1 MNDYTRWLNQPLN
14 AELREEL
21 ESVKN
26 DPDALHDRFYKDL
39 EFGTGGLRGVIGAGT
54 NRMNI
59 YTVRRATQGIC
70 DMLRQKYSGGHVA
83 VGYDTRKNSALFAR
97 EVARVYA
104 ANGFTVHLADAE
116 MPTPVVSYAVRSLGC
131 VSGVMITAS
140 HNPAK
145 YNGYKAYGA
154 DGGQMTLEDSERAM
168 ACIQK
173 VDLFDGPKLAD
184 FDEARRDGRIVMIGK
199 ELFDEYVARVLREQM
214 RPELDKSG
222 MKIVYTPLHG
232 AGNRY
237 FRAALAAAGYRSV
250 SVVPEQELPD
260 PAFTTC
266 PYPNPEIREALDLAI
281 AQAEREGAD
290 LVLATDPDSDRL
302 GAAVRTGN
310 DFRVLTGNEIGG
322 LLLEYICETR
332 TALGTMPKNPVAV
345 DTIVTTDIAK
355 AICKR
360 YGVELRQT
368 LTGFKFIGEQLEEL
382 AQAGEADRYIF
393 GFEESFSFLVGTH
406 VRDKDAVSSGLVFA
420 EMAAWHASQGRSL
433 ADLIERQYRD
443 YGVYLN
449 RQQVFEFDGEAGA
462 KKMASLMDELR
473 ALPSEI
479 LGEPVVEFCDYAA
492 GTIRDA
498 KTNAV
503 RPTGLP
509 KSNVVGFNLADGCGL
524 MARPSGTEPKIR
536 LYFHAVGE
544 TPEKAEEKLRALT
557 AEIVRMLGL

>member
-1 MNDYTRWLNQPLN
+1 MNDYKRWLEQPLET
-14 AELREEL
+14 ELREEL
-21 ESVKN
+21 ESVLS
-26 DPDALHDRFYKDL
+26 DPEALRDRFYKDL
-39 EFGTGGLRGVIGAGT
+39 EFGTGGLRGVLGVGT
-54 NRMNI
+54 NRMNV

-70 DMLRQKYSGGHVA
+70 DMLRQKAPGGSVV
-83 VGYDTRKNSALFAR
+83 VGYDTRKNSGLFAR
-97 EVARVYA
+97 EVARVCA

-116 MPTPVVSYAVRSLGC
+116 MPTPVVSYAIRHLGC
-131 VSGVMITAS
+131 VGGVMITAS

-173 VDLFDGPKLAD
+173 VDLFDGPRTAD
-184 FDEARRDGRIVMIGK
+184 FEQAKRDGRIVLLGK
-199 ELFDEYVARVLREQM
+199 ELFDDYVARVLQEQM
-214 RPELDKSG
+214 RPELDKSD

-237 FRAALAAAGYRSV
+237 FRAALSAAGYRSV
-250 SVVPEQELPD
+250 SVVAEQELPD

-281 AQAEREGAD
+281 AQAKREGAD

-302 GAAVRTGN
+302 GAAVRTGD

-332 TALGTMPKNPVAV
+332 TALGTMPENPVAV
-345 DTIVTTDIAK
+345 DTIVTTDIAR

-382 AQAGEADRYIF
+382 ARKGEAGRYLF

-406 VRDKDAVSSGLVFA
+406 ARDKDAVSSGLVFA
-420 EMAAWHASQGRSL
+420 EMAAWHRSQGRSL

-443 YGVYLN
+443 YGVFLN
-449 RQQVFEFDGEAGA
+449 RQQVFEFEGEAGA
-462 KKMASLMDELR
+462 KKMAALMDDLR
-473 ALPSEI
+473 QLPGCI
-479 LGEPVVEFCDYAA
+479 LGKQVVEFCDYEA
-492 GTIRDA
+492 GVIRTADGA
-498 KTNAV
+498 E
-503 RPTGLP
+503 RSTGLP
-509 KSNVVGFNLADGCGL
+509 KSNVVGFTLADGCGL

-536 LYFHAVGE
+536 LYFRAVGE
-544 TPEKAEEKLRALT
+544 TPEKAEENLCALT
-557 AEIVRMLGL
+557 KEIIRILKL